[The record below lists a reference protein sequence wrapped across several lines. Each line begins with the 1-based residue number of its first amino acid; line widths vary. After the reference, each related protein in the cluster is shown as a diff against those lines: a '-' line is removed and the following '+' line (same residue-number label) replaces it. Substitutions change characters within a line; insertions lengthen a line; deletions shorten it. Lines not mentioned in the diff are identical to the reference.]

1 MTGRGQAG
9 RALALGAALAGV
21 LVAVGCELPG
31 AHPPPGLSARIAPPD
46 ALDQRVGVLL
56 ADQGSSRSCTAS
68 VVDSPTRDLLIT
80 AAHCVTNA
88 DGSPATG
95 LSFAPGYR
103 NGETP
108 LGTWTVDRVVTDER
122 WQQNA
127 DPEYDV
133 AFLTVEPSGGK
144 RIEDVVGG
152 NRLGVNRGF
161 DLAVTVTGYPYD
173 HEEPITCSTRTKA
186 RSATQERF
194 DCGGFSDGTSGSPW
208 LTDLDPGADSG
219 TVVGVIGGYQQGGD
233 SPDVSYSVSFDDRV
247 SALYQQATG

>member
-1 MTGRGQAG
+1 MTGRGQAR
-9 RALALGAALAGV
+9 RALTIGAALAGV
-21 LVAVGCELPG
+21 LVAAGCRPPG
-31 AHPPPGLSARIAPPD
+31 AHPPPGLSASAAPPD

-56 ADQGSSRSCTAS
+56 ADQGTSRSCTAS
-68 VVDSPTRDLLIT
+68 VVTSPARDLLIT

-88 DGSPATG
+88 DGTPMTG

-103 NGETP
+103 NGDTA
-108 LGTWTVDRVVTDER
+108 LGTWTVDRVITDER
-122 WQQNA
+122 WQQDA

-133 AFLTVEPSGGK
+133 AFLTVEPVDGK
-144 RIEDVVGG
+144 QIEDVVGG

-161 DLAVTVTGYPYD
+161 DLTVTVTGYPYD
-173 HEEPITCSTRTKA
+173 HEAPITCSTRTTA
-186 RSATQERF
+186 QSATQERF

-208 LTDLDPGADSG
+208 LTDLEPGGGGG

-247 SALYQQATG
+247 SALYQQAIA